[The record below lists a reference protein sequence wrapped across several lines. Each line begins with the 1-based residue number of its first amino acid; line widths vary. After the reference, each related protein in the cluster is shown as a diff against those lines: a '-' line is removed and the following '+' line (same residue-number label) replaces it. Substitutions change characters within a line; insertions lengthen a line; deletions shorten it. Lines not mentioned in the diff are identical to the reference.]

1 MIAAVQRL
9 YSCDYVTEVMKK
21 PVRQVIFPAG
31 IGFLFSFLV
40 IFIDSDGALFVY
52 LFGSQFENFLFGLL
66 ARSKREKNSACSEN
80 NFFHLLNLFNV

>member
-31 IGFLFSFLV
+31 IGFLFSFFV
-40 IFIDSDGALFVY
+40 IFIVHLFVHLCY
-52 LFGSQFENFLFGLL
+52 PH
-66 ARSKREKNSACSEN
+66 AADPYVSAFMYPFS
-80 NFFHLLNLFNV
+80 FS